1 MTTSSCASRRP
12 LQLLVAVAAATLL
25 SACAT
30 MGGKPE
36 DVVAQRAQTYWDA
49 RIKGDAATAYALLSP
64 GYRKLHTQKDF
75 AKEYAATSAVEAQVK
90 DVVCT
95 ADKCTVNTRLVAIL
109 PMMGG
114 ISTQN
119 PVKIDTYSEST
130 WLLEDGKW
138 GLFLQ
143 P

>member
-1 MTTSSCASRRP
+1 MTTSLHASRRP

-36 DVVAQRAQTYWDA
+36 DVVAQRAQAYWDA
-49 RIKGDAATAYALLSP
+49 RIKGDAATAYSLLSP

-75 AKEYAATSAVEAQVK
+75 AKEYASTTAVEAQVK
-90 DVVCT
+90 KVVCSE
-95 ADKCTVNTRLVAIL
+95 DKCTVSTRLVVTPAL
-109 PMMGG
+109 PG
-114 ISTQN
+114 IMSLQN
-119 PVKIDTYSEST
+119 PIKIDSYSDTT